1 MAWRRGGCE
10 KVVRCGRE
18 VGLAEAESMGR
29 RVRWGWGASSSR
41 ADTGVAAPFIVGFV
55 VAISA
60 QEALQRATTDEG
72 GSTSSKVEGGTIA
85 VQKIIWRDRTRAT

>member
-29 RVRWGWGASSSR
+29 RVRWGWRGFSSLTV
-41 ADTGVAAPFIVGFV
+41 TGVAAPFIVGFV
-55 VAISA
+55 VVISA
-60 QEALQRATTDEG
+60 QEALATRGKYHPPSAEAID
-72 GSTSSKVEGGTIA
+72 
-85 VQKIIWRDRTRAT
+85 